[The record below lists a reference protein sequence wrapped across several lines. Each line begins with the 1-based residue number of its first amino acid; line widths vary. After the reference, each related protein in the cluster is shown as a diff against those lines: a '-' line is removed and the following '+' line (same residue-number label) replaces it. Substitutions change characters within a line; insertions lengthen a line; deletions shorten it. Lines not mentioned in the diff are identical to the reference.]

1 MPSLRTLS
9 KEGSVTLTDN
19 ILQGHPKDAAT
30 EKYPK
35 PNTTLL
41 TRPVRAERPEG
52 SKGDFL

>member
-19 ILQGHPKDAAT
+19 ILQGHPKDGAT